1 MRIIDG
7 PRPRLTMFE
16 VSMRLIRETFIVLR
30 GVTKKASLDL

>member
-1 MRIIDG
+1 MRIIDE

-16 VSMRLIRETFIVLR
+16 VSVRLTRATFIVLR